1 MVEIMHLS
9 KSFGKKEVLKDISI
23 TIEKGACTALIGK
36 NGAGKSTLIDILI
49 GHKHASKGSIED
61 TDGLNQSINMG
72 ILFQRTNFP
81 KLIKVKEL
89 FYLYQNLY
97 KNSMTLEQFRELTQ
111 FSQTQMNQHAN
122 DLSGGQKRLL
132 DFALTLIGNPQFLI
146 LDEPTAA
153 MDIETREHFW
163 QIIYRLKRQ
172 NITILYTS
180 HYIEE
185 VERMADRVIYLE
197 DGKVKIDDTP
207 QHILSNQ
214 NNSIVEIT
222 NYSHEIHQILATSF
236 KTAVKNGNL
245 KIYTN
250 EVEKV
255 IKSLIELNFNLNN
268 MTIHKKSLLELMFTN
283 TNERGVLSYE

>member
-9 KSFGKKEVLKDISI
+9 KFFGKKEVLKDISL

-49 GHKHASKGSIED
+49 GHKHASKGSIND
-61 TDGLNQSINMG
+61 ADDLNQSKNMG

-89 FYLYQNLY
+89 FYLYQTLY

-111 FSQTQMNQHAN
+111 FSQTQMNQYAN

-185 VERMADRVIYLE
+185 VERMADRVVYLE

-207 QHILSNQ
+207 RHILSNQ
-214 NNSIVEIT
+214 NNSIVELT
-222 NYSHEIHQILATSF
+222 NYSHEIHQSLAKSF
-236 KTAVKNGNL
+236 KTEVKNGNL

-250 EVEKV
+250 EVEEV
-255 IKSLIELNFNLNN
+255 IKSLLELNFNLNY
-268 MTIHKKSLLELMFTN
+268 MTIYKKSLLELMFTN
-283 TNERGVLSYE
+283 TNE